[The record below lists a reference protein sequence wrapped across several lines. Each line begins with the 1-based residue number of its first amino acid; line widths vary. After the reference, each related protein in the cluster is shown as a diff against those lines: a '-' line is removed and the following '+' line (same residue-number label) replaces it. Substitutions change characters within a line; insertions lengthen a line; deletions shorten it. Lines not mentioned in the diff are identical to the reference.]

1 MTFTHLLNR
10 CSFTFPRFIDFPIR
24 YKLLLGYSLVFFL
37 VIGLGNYVVN
47 SFIRATIEENIESEL
62 KNSTSAITDLVRTSA
77 SVSIKNYFRGIAEK
91 NLDIIHHFHQRYL
104 RGEMTL
110 DEATNR
116 VREIIL
122 SQKIGQSGYIFVAN
136 SQGYA
141 LMHPKKEVEGEN
153 FSEFDFVK
161 VIVSQKNGYIE
172 YDWKNPGDTEDRPKA
187 LYMTYFEQWDWIICV
202 SAYREEFTDLV
213 NVDDFRD
220 SILSF
225 KFGKT
230 GYSYVFNTK
239 GEQVVHP
246 KLQTDRSYIDTEDLQ
261 GRRFVRHM
269 LEEKNGKMIYFWQN
283 PDEKE
288 PREKLVIFR
297 SIPEFNWIVASSSY
311 QSEIYAPL
319 RTTQNIILATV
330 ASSLVLITFLTFWV
344 SSLITKPLGKLT
356 DQFAQGIKQD
366 FSVRM
371 KIKSKDGTGRLASY
385 FNLFMEKLEEY
396 RNNIQKEVSERVQQE
411 KALRFSEE
419 MFSKAFRSSPNGIF
433 IASLKDLKFINV
445 NDSFIRYLGY
455 RRDEIIDKTIQE
467 ISFLKNKFEFQLFA
481 EKISETGS
489 IYDHELEYC
498 NKSGE
503 RRIGVISAEIVTL
516 WDEPTIFATIEDITE
531 RRQLERDV
539 MEISEKERQQIGQ
552 NLHDDLC
559 PHLIGI
565 EVLTKL
571 LASKIEKQAPAE
583 ADSAKKIK
591 KLMGD
596 AIVKTRSLAR
606 GLCPVHMVAN
616 GLEKSLQE
624 LVRSINDIYPVHCV
638 FECDA
643 PVLIHDS
650 VVAAHLFYITQEAVQ
665 NAIKHGQAD
674 TITVALSTTDDK
686 LQLAIV
692 DNGVG
697 VSNLKPIKGIGLKIM
712 KYRANMIG
720 ASFEV
725 GATKV
730 GGTRVSVSQ

>member
-1 MTFTHLLNR
+1 MASIHLSER
-10 CSFTFPRFIDFPIR
+10 FPFSFPRFIDYPIR
-24 YKLLLGYSLVFFL
+24 YKLLIGYSLVFFL

-47 SFIRATIEENIESEL
+47 SFIRATIEENIKNEL

-77 SVSIKNYFRGIAEK
+77 SVSIKNYFRGIAET
-91 NLDIIHHFHQRYL
+91 NLGIIRHIHDRFL
-104 RGEMTL
+104 RGEITL
-110 DEATNR
+110 EEAKKR

-122 SQKIGQSGYIFVAN
+122 SQKIGQSGYIYIAN

-141 LMHPKKEVEGEN
+141 LMHPKKNVEGKN
-153 FSEFDFVK
+153 FSEYDFVK
-161 VIVSQKNGYIE
+161 IIVSKKTGYIE
-172 YDWKNPGDTEDRPKA
+172 YNWKNLGDAESRPKG
-187 LYMTYFEQWDWIICV
+187 LYMTYFKPWDWIICV
-202 SAYREEFTDLV
+202 SSYREEFTDLV
-213 NVDDFRD
+213 NVNDFRE

-230 GYSYVFNTK
+230 GYSFVFNTN
-239 GEQVVHP
+239 GENIIHP
-246 KLQTDRSYIDTEDLQ
+246 KVLPNRSYIDTEDLQ
-261 GRRFVRHM
+261 GRQFVRHM
-269 LEEKNGKMIYFWQN
+269 LEKKNGKMIYSWQN
-283 PDEKE
+283 PDEQE

-311 QSEIYAPL
+311 LSEIYAPL
-319 RTTQNIILATV
+319 RTTRNIILTTV
-330 ASSLVLITFLTFWV
+330 AVSLMLIALLTFWV
-344 SSLITKPLGKLT
+344 SSMITKPLGKLT

-371 KIKSKDGTGRLASY
+371 KIKSKDETGRLASY

-396 RNNIQKEVSERVQQE
+396 RNNIRKEVNERIQQE

-433 IASLKDLKFINV
+433 IATLKDLKFINV

-455 RRDEIIDKTIQE
+455 RRDEIIDKTIEQ
-467 ISFLKNKFEFQLFA
+467 ISFLKNKTEFQLLA
-481 EKISETGS
+481 DKISETGS
-489 IYDHELEYC
+489 IYNHELEYF
-498 NKSGE
+498 NKMGE
-503 RRIGVISAEIVTL
+503 RCIGVISAEIVTL

-571 LASKIEKQAPAE
+571 LASKIEKQAPTE

-596 AIVKTRSLAR
+596 AIIKTRSLAR

-624 LVRSINDIYPVHCV
+624 LTRSINDIYSVHCF
-638 FECDA
+638 FECDT
-643 PVLIHDS
+643 PVLIHDN
-650 VVAAHLFYITQEAVQ
+650 VVAAHLFYITQEAMQ

-674 TITVALSTTDDK
+674 AITVALSATDDK
-686 LQLAIV
+686 LQLTII
-692 DNGVG
+692 DNGIG

-712 KYRANMIG
+712 KYRANLIG

-725 GATKV
+725 ERTELK
-730 GGTRVSVSQ
+730 GTRVTVSQ